1 MDLDLNFEQDM
12 LRTAARDYFGR
23 QCSLNTVSKLVAT
36 DAGYSVDMWNQ
47 MAELGWHAVLIP
59 EEYGG
64 IGLSILEM
72 AVLAM
77 EFGAAV
83 CPGPFFTS
91 SIFSTLILVD
101 VKDERWQRA
110 LLPGMAAGEC
120 VTTVACCGDNHHF
133 QAAGVPF
140 NARRTSDGWVL
151 DGRALF
157 VPYAHIADK
166 LIVTARDADDSIS
179 LFVIDQGHDGVT
191 IEKLQ
196 SIASDKLCAVTFS
209 DVQVPANSM
218 LGLAGKGWTV
228 LETAMK
234 KAAVAKSAEMVGGG
248 RAAMEMAV
256 AHAKVREQFGH
267 PIGSFQAV
275 QHHCANMLTYL
286 ESSSLITWKA
296 AWLVAENRDCGE
308 EVAICKGW
316 TSDAYRKLVALAHQ
330 VMGGVGFIEETGLHL
345 YFRHAKASELAFG
358 NATHYREQLAK
369 AMGL

>member
-1 MDLDLNFEQDM
+1 MNLDLNFEQDM

-23 QCSLNTVSKLVAT
+23 QCSLNTVSELVAT
-36 DAGYSVDMWNQ
+36 DAGYSADMWSQ
-47 MAELGWHAVLIP
+47 MAELGWHAVLVP

-83 CPGPFFTS
+83 CPGPFFAS
-91 SIFSTLILVD
+91 SIFSTLLLLD
-101 VKDERWQRA
+101 AKDERWQST
-110 LLPGMAAGEC
+110 LLPGMAAGEL

-133 QAAGVPF
+133 QSTGVPF
-140 NARRTSDGWVL
+140 TATRSSNGWVL
-151 DGRALF
+151 NGRALF

-179 LFVIDQGHDGVT
+179 LFVIDPGRDGVT
-191 IEKLQ
+191 IDELQ
-196 SIASDKLCAVTFS
+196 TIASDKLCAVTFT
-209 DVQVPANSM
+209 DLQVPEDSM
-218 LGLAGKGWTV
+218 LGVAGKGWDV
-228 LETAMK
+228 LETAMN

-275 QHHCANMLTYL
+275 QHHCANMLTCL
-286 ESSSLITWKA
+286 ESARLITWKA
-296 AWLVAENRDCGE
+296 AWLLAENQSCDE

-345 YFRHAKASELAFG
+345 YFRHAKASELALG
-358 NATHYREQLAK
+358 NGTHYREQLAR